1 MTKKKITIYFS
12 RKKIEKIEQSSFH
25 LVSLTSELL
34 PFINI
39 IITVISW
46 CLLRRTIF
54 SGQLKIKL
62 RRASVETICII
73 LMKSWKFGY
82 SGSDILKRKKTSK
95 QKLENTIKHKL
106 KISSFRQTYAIA
118 QALNNL
124 VISKCRRS
132 VFFHLLFQFHFLRV
146 AN

>member
-1 MTKKKITIYFS
+1 M
-12 RKKIEKIEQSSFH
+12 IEQSIFH

-54 SGQLKIKL
+54 NGQLKIKL
-62 RRASVETICII
+62 RRASVETKCII

-82 SGSDILKRKKTSK
+82 SGSDILKRKKASK

-124 VISKCRRS
+124 VISKCRR
-132 VFFHLLFQFHFLRV
+132 LFSFIYYF
-146 AN
+146 NSIFYG

>member
-1 MTKKKITIYFS
+1 M
-12 RKKIEKIEQSSFH
+12 IEQSIFH

-54 SGQLKIKL
+54 NGQLKIKL
-62 RRASVETICII
+62 RRASVETKCII

-82 SGSDILKRKKTSK
+82 SGSDILKRKRQANKSSK
-95 QKLENTIKHKL
+95 IQ
-106 KISSFRQTYAIA
+106 
-118 QALNNL
+118 
-124 VISKCRRS
+124 
-132 VFFHLLFQFHFLRV
+132 
-146 AN
+146 